1 MDALP
6 FSSILRPNLDGTG
19 RPYLLRPSRHRSG
32 WLLPADPA
40 LRRPSMSAFGQ
51 SGVRGL
57 LGRSLP
63 AAWLGGRRLWCDVGP
78 LERELAGALGEPDVR
93 LAFCIGTSGAYRKL
107 TAEVI
112 TSGGR
117 VPAYAKI
124 AVHAPA
130 QASLEREQAT
140 LLRLSTAGALRG
152 RVPGVLAWF
161 RWDGAQ
167 VLVTTAGTGRMG
179 PSRFGE
185 QHAEFLR
192 RLHDAFVE
200 KRPFLAS
207 AMWAR
212 MAAAVRRLTPRMSV
226 EWALRCRNALNLL
239 AERLGPGILP
249 LSIAHRD
256 FTPWNT
262 RVGPQGLY
270 VFDWEAAVEGTTPLY
285 DVFHFQAMQA
295 ALAGR
300 PYHPSRG
307 RPHDLIAAL
316 WPEWQAHLAPLYL
329 AYLVDMGLFYTEARL
344 EAPGSGDDR
353 EQRWLAH
360 HIDMYT
366 GSRCAVA

>member
-1 MDALP
+1 MDSLP
-6 FSSILRPNLDGTG
+6 FTSILRPNLDWAG
-19 RPYLLRPSRHRSG
+19 RPYVLHPSRHGSG
-32 WLLPADPA
+32 WLLPASPA
-40 LRRPSMSAFGQ
+40 LRRLGLSAFGQ
-51 SGVRGL
+51 RGVKGS

-78 LERELAGALGEPDVR
+78 LEGVLARALGEPDIR

-124 AVHAPA
+124 AVQPRA
-130 QASLEREQAT
+130 QASLGREHEN
-140 LLRLSTAGALRG
+140 LLRLSTVDALLG

-161 RWDGAQ
+161 GWRGAQ
-167 VLVTTAGTGRMG
+167 VLVITAGSGRMG

-185 QHAEFLR
+185 PHAEFLR

-200 KRPFLAS
+200 KRPFLAG

-239 AERLGPGILP
+239 AERLGPGVLP
-249 LSIAHRD
+249 LSVAHRD

-262 RVGPQGLY
+262 RVGPRGLY

-285 DVFHFQAMQA
+285 DAFHFQAMQA

-300 PYHPSRG
+300 PYHPSLG
-307 RPHDLIAAL
+307 RHHGLAAF
-316 WPEWQAHLAPLYL
+316 WPEWRARLAPLYL
-329 AYLVDMGLFYTEARL
+329 AYLLDMGLFYTEARL
-344 EAPGSGDDR
+344 ETPESGDDR
-353 EQRWLAH
+353 EQRWFAH
-360 HIDMYT
+360 HIDIYMEGRYEM
-366 GSRCAVA
+366 A